1 MIIIIFSI
9 LSTILSIFM
18 DAISNFLSIIEGN
31 LTSLMDYTAYQIYF
45 LEYSWAHSF
54 HGIWGPIIFV
64 SSSGAAMI
72 GIYVIFDLASGA
84 HVVEE
89 SL

>member
-1 MIIIIFSI
+1 MRIIIFSI
-9 LSTILSIFM
+9 LSTILSIFL
-18 DAISNFLSIIEGN
+18 DAISKFLSIVEAN

-45 LEYSWAHSF
+45 LEYSWARSF
-54 HGIWGPIIFV
+54 HGIWGPVIFV
-64 SSSGAAMI
+64 ASSGAAMI
-72 GIYVIFDLASGA
+72 GIYAIFDMTSAG